1 MRAFTLALAVTA
13 GGSAAA
19 FAPAGPIS
27 VRSAGSVASV
37 VVRMHSTAEPTQVLF
52 PEPLTGFERTAR
64 AASFYGRV
72 LPVLAAYATAGVR
85 GLDEDGLAE
94 LDEWGST
101 RVAETIKD
109 LKGFYVKSGQVI
121 STRVDLFP
129 EAYVGEGAA
138 AAAAAAAALVL
149 ARRPSTT
156 AAATTPCHH
165 TS

>member
-1 MRAFTLALAVTA
+1 MRAFTHLALAVTA

-27 VRSAGSVASV
+27 ARSAGSAVASV

-64 AASFYGRV
+64 AASFYGQV

-85 GLDEDGLAE
+85 GLDEDGLVE

-129 EAYVGEGAA
+129 EAYVGEGCCCCCCSSA
-138 AAAAAAAALVL
+138 
-149 ARRPSTT
+149 RPS
-156 AAATTPCHH
+156 
-165 TS
+165 S